1 MLAKTHL
8 LAGLL
13 FSWLVVEVVSISH
26 EWLFVLVFTFASV
39 LPDIDS
45 HESMLG
51 SKIKPLS
58 FLFEIIFG
66 HRGFLHSIW
75 IPLAL
80 FVLLWYLGF
89 FALGLAALMGYV
101 LHLIMDSM
109 TMGGVKFFGIK
120 KFSGFLK
127 TGGLVESFLFF
138 VLVIVL
144 IWKVFNLVIY

>member
-13 FSWLVVEVVSISH
+13 LSWLIVEVVNIQN

-51 SKIKPLS
+51 SEIKPLS
-58 FLFEIIFG
+58 FIFEIVFG

-75 IPLAL
+75 IPLGL
-80 FVLLWYLGF
+80 FGLLWYLGY
-89 FALGLAALMGYV
+89 FALGMAALMGYV

-120 KFSGFLK
+120 KFRGLLK

-138 VLVIVL
+138 VLVLVL
-144 IWKVFNLVIY
+144 LWKIFVLL

>member
-13 FSWLVVEVVSISH
+13 FSWLVVESVSIPN

-45 HESMLG
+45 HESLLG

-75 IPLAL
+75 VPLGL
-80 FVLLWYLGF
+80 FALLWYLGF
-89 FALGLAALMGYV
+89 FAIGLAALMGYV

-127 TGGLVESFLFF
+127 TGDLVESFLFF
-138 VLVIVL
+138 VLVLVL
-144 IWKVFNLVIY
+144 IWKIIKFII